1 MLKKNFAPEVQMKN
15 LITPDAY
22 VNSIFDITPEMLKNK
37 GIHGIILDIDN
48 TLVATHIKEADEKV
62 INYIKSLK
70 EYGIKAIIV
79 SNGRKK
85 RVELFCE
92 PLGIEFLYNA
102 HKPLGGAFKKA
113 TEIMELPYNKVAIL
127 GDQLFTDVLG
137 GNLIGIHSILIKPID
152 LDEPLFIKFKRIFE
166 KPFLKNIEYKDK
178 F

>member
-1 MLKKNFAPEVQMKN
+1 MKN
-15 LITPDAY
+15 LLKADAY

-37 GIHGIILDIDN
+37 GIYGLILDIDN
-48 TLVATHIKEADEKV
+48 TMVATHIKEADEKV
-62 INYIKSLK
+62 INFIKSLK
-70 EYGIKAIIV
+70 ECGIKAIIV

-92 PLGIEFLYNA
+92 PLGIEFLYKA

-113 TEIMELPYNKVAIL
+113 IEIMGLPSDKVAIL

-137 GNLIGIHSILIKPID
+137 GNIKGIHTILVRPID
-152 LDEPLFIKFKRIFE
+152 LDEPFFIKFKRIFE
-166 KPFLKNIEYKDK
+166 RPFLKNIEYKNK